1 MSPMNWPVKNN
12 FNEKLYY
19 KSGDTIPLHSW
30 ITVGESCNE

>member
-1 MSPMNWPVKNN
+1 MRN
-12 FNEKLYY
+12 FYS